1 MARRMASAA
10 DAASRWQQNF
20 GAAGPAW
27 QAGVDAVDVA
37 PGQLAVAAGPR
48 YLAGVQ
54 AGYERWAANTGRVTA
69 QQWKDAC
76 KAKGANR
83 LASGA
88 TAGAA
93 KYAVAI
99 QKVLTA
105 QASIIASL
113 PPRGDINQNIER
125 SRQFQL
131 AMHNTFKQGA

>member
-1 MARRMASAA
+1 MKSAA
-10 DAASRWQQNF
+10 ESAQKWSQNF

-27 QAGVDAVDVA
+27 QAGIDAVDVA
-37 PGQLAVAAGPR
+37 PGQLAVAAMPR
-48 YLAGVQ
+48 YVAGVQ
-54 AGYERWAANTGRVTA
+54 NNVQKWAANTGRVTA

-83 LASGA
+83 LSSGA

-93 KYAVAI
+93 KYAAQI

-105 QASIIASL
+105 QASIIAGL
-113 PPRGDINQNIER
+113 PPRGDVAQNIER

-131 AMHNTFKQGA
+131 QMHETFKAGG